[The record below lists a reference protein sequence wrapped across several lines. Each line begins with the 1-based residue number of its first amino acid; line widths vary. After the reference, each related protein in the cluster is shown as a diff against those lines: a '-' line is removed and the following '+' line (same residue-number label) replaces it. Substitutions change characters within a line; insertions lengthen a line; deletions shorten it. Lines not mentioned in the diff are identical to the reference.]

1 MCCRRLVYAEGSALA
16 KNPVGPPL
24 GQGARNA
31 WKRMVTERA
40 IAVLFFLSTFL
51 SVLITIGIVAVLLFE
66 AITFF
71 ADVSVFEFL
80 SGTRWTPLFSSKQF
94 GVLALVAGTTLTAV
108 MAMVVALPL
117 GLLSAIYLSEYAPN
131 GVRKVVK
138 PILEVLAGIP
148 TVVYGYFALL
158 FVTPIL
164 RSISG
169 DISVFNALSASI
181 VMGIMIL
188 PMVSSLSEDAMRA
201 VPRTLREGAYA
212 LGSTKLEV
220 STLVVVPAALSG
232 IVSAFILAVS
242 RAIGET
248 MIVTI
253 AAGQNPTFTLNPFV
267 PIETMTA
274 YIVQVSQG
282 DAPAGSIEFK
292 TIFAVALLLFV
303 ITLVMNLLSQFVVSR
318 FREEY
323 E

>member
-1 MCCRRLVYAEGSALA
+1 
-16 KNPVGPPL
+16 
-24 GQGARNA
+24 
-31 WKRMVTERA
+31 MVMERG
-40 IAVLFFLSTFL
+40 IASILFLSTFL
-51 SVLITIGIVAVLLFE
+51 SVLVTAGIVAVLLAE

-71 ADVSVFEFL
+71 ADVSVFEFIT
-80 SGTRWTPLFSSKQF
+80 GTRWTPLFSSKQF

-131 GVRKVVK
+131 SVRKVVK
-138 PILEVLAGIP
+138 PILEVISGIP
-148 TVVYGYFALL
+148 TVVYWYFALL
-158 FVTPIL
+158 IVTPIL

-169 DISVFNALSASI
+169 DIAVFNAMSASI

-188 PMVSSLSEDAMRA
+188 PMVSSLSEDAMRS
-201 VPRTLREGAYA
+201 VPRNLREGAYA

-282 DAPAGSIEFK
+282 DAPAGSIEYK
-292 TIFAVALLLFV
+292 TIFAVALLLFT
-303 ITLVMNLLSQFVVSR
+303 ITLLMNLLSQFVVSR

>member
-1 MCCRRLVYAEGSALA
+1 
-16 KNPVGPPL
+16 L
-24 GQGARNA
+24 GKGTRNA
-31 WKRMVTERA
+31 WKRTFSERA
-40 IAVLFFLSTFL
+40 IAVALFLSAFL
-51 SVLITIGIVAVLLFE
+51 SILITVGIVAVLLFE
-66 AITFF
+66 ALTFF
-71 ADVSVFEFL
+71 GDVTFWEFIT
-80 SGTRWTPLFSSKQF
+80 GTRWTPLFSSKQF
-94 GVLALVAGTTLTAV
+94 GVLALVAGTTLTALL
-108 MAMVVALPL
+108 AMLVALPL
-117 GLLSAIYLSEYAPN
+117 GLLSAIYLSEYAPD
-131 GVRKVVK
+131 RIRRLVK

-164 RSISG
+164 RDISG
-169 DISVFNALSASI
+169 DIAVFNALSASI

-188 PMVSSLSEDAMRA
+188 PMVSSLSEDAMRS
-201 VPRTLREGAYA
+201 VPRNLREAAYA

-220 STLVVVPAALSG
+220 STLVIVPAALSG
-232 IVSAFILAVS
+232 IMSAFILAVS

-253 AAGQNPTFTLNPFV
+253 AAGQNPSFTLNPFV

-292 TIFAVALLLFV
+292 TIFAVALLLFAM
-303 ITLVMNLLSQFVVSR
+303 TLVMNLLSQYVVSR

>member
-1 MCCRRLVYAEGSALA
+1 
-16 KNPVGPPL
+16 L
-24 GQGARNA
+24 GQGAGNA

-40 IAVLFFLSTFL
+40 IAVLLFLSTFL

>member
-1 MCCRRLVYAEGSALA
+1 M
-16 KNPVGPPL
+16 
-24 GQGARNA
+24 
-31 WKRMVTERA
+31 T
-40 IAVLFFLSTFL
+40 AVL
-51 SVLITIGIVAVLLFE
+51 
-66 AITFF
+66 
-71 ADVSVFEFL
+71 
-80 SGTRWTPLFSSKQF
+80 
-94 GVLALVAGTTLTAV
+94 
-108 MAMVVALPL
+108 AMLVALPL
-117 GLLSAIYLSEYAPN
+117 GLLSAIYLSEYAPD
-131 GVRKVVK
+131 RIRRLVK

-164 RSISG
+164 RDISG
-169 DISVFNALSASI
+169 DIAVFNALSASI

-188 PMVSSLSEDAMRA
+188 PMVSSLSEDAMRS
-201 VPRTLREGAYA
+201 VPRNLREAAYA

-232 IVSAFILAVS
+232 IMSAFIL
-242 RAIGET
+242 AIGET

-253 AAGQNPTFTLNPFV
+253 AAGQNPSFTLNPFV

-303 ITLVMNLLSQFVVSR
+303 MTLVMNLLSQYVVSR

>member
-1 MCCRRLVYAEGSALA
+1 MARNV
-16 KNPVGPPL
+16 VGPPL
-24 GQGARNA
+24 GQGTRTN
-31 WKRMVTERA
+31 WKRMLPERI
-40 IAVLFFLSTFL
+40 IAVLLFLCSFLSI
-51 SVLITIGIVAVLLFE
+51 LITVGIVAVLLFE

-71 ADVSVFEFL
+71 GDVSFIEFIT
-80 SGTRWTPLFSSKQF
+80 GTRWTPLFSSKQF

-108 MAMVVALPL
+108 LAMIVALPL
-117 GLLSAIYLSEYAPN
+117 GLLSAIYLSEYAPDP
-131 GVRKVVK
+131 VRRTVK

-164 RSISG
+164 RGISE
-169 DISVFNALSASI
+169 DIAVFNALSAAI
-181 VMGIMIL
+181 VMGVMIL

-253 AAGQNPTFTLNPFV
+253 AAGQNPSFTLNPFV

-292 TIFAVALLLFV
+292 TIFAVALLLFA
-303 ITLVMNLLSQFVVSR
+303 ITLGMNLLSQYVVGR

>member
-1 MCCRRLVYAEGSALA
+1 MA
-16 KNPVGPPL
+16 KNPVGPHL
-24 GQGARNA
+24 GQGAGNA

-40 IAVLFFLSTFL
+40 IAVLLFLSTFL

-212 LGSTKLEV
+212 LGSTKMEV

>member
-1 MCCRRLVYAEGSALA
+1 MLPERIIAIFLFLCSFISILVT
-16 KNPVGPPL
+16 VG
-24 GQGARNA
+24 
-31 WKRMVTERA
+31 V
-40 IAVLFFLSTFL
+40 
-51 SVLITIGIVAVLLFE
+51 VAVLLFE
-66 AITFF
+66 AISFF
-71 ADVSVFEFL
+71 TEVSFLEFIT
-80 SGTRWTPLFSSKQF
+80 GTRWTPLFSSKQF

-108 MAMVVALPL
+108 LAMMVALPL

-131 GVRKVVK
+131 RVRSSVK
-138 PILEVLAGIP
+138 PILEILAGIP

-164 RSISG
+164 RGISE
-169 DISVFNALSASI
+169 DIAVFNALSAAI
-181 VMGIMIL
+181 VMGLMIL

-201 VPRTLREGAYA
+201 VPRSLREGAYA
-212 LGSTKLEV
+212 LGSNKMEV
-220 STLVVVPAALSG
+220 SIFVVVPAALSG
-232 IVSAFILAVS
+232 IVSAFILAIS

-253 AAGQNPTFTLNPFV
+253 AAGQNPHFTLNPFV

-282 DAPAGSIEFK
+282 DTPAGSIEFK

-303 ITLVMNLLSQFVVSR
+303 ITLAMNLLSQYVVSR

>member
-1 MCCRRLVYAEGSALA
+1 MARNSVGSPLGLRAPGVWRRRFPERGIALA
-16 KNPVGPPL
+16 L
-24 GQGARNA
+24 
-31 WKRMVTERA
+31 
-40 IAVLFFLSTFL
+40 FLSTIL
-51 SVLITIGIVAVLLFE
+51 SILVTVGIIAVLLFE
-66 AITFF
+66 AIKFF
-71 ADVSVFEFL
+71 GEVSFWEFIT
-80 SGTRWTPLFSSKQF
+80 GTRWTPLFSSKQF

-108 MAMVVALPL
+108 LAMLVALPL
-117 GLLSAIYLSEYAPN
+117 GLLSAIYLSEYAPDK
-131 GVRKVVK
+131 VRRPVK

-164 RSISG
+164 RQISP

-188 PMVSSLSEDAMRA
+188 PMVSSLSEDAMRS

-232 IVSAFILAVS
+232 IVSAFILAAS

-253 AAGQNPTFTLNPFV
+253 AAGQNPNFTLNPFV

-303 ITLVMNLLSQFVVSR
+303 ITLAMNLLSQYVVSR

>member
-1 MCCRRLVYAEGSALA
+1 
-16 KNPVGPPL
+16 
-24 GQGARNA
+24 
-31 WKRMVTERA
+31 MVTERA
-40 IAVLFFLSTFL
+40 IAVLLFLSTFL
-51 SVLITIGIVAVLLFE
+51 SVLITAGIVAVLLVE

-80 SGTRWTPLFSSKQF
+80 TGTRWTPLFSSKQF

-131 GVRKVVK
+131 SVRKVVK

-188 PMVSSLSEDAMRA
+188 PMVSSLSEDAMRS
-201 VPRTLREGAYA
+201 VPRNLREGAYA

-292 TIFAVALLLFV
+292 TIFAVALLLFT
-303 ITLVMNLLSQFVVSR
+303 ITLLMNLLSQFVVSR